1 MAYPTAVNNQITDAV
16 NDQNIAAIND
26 QITAA
31 IVARADQIKQLQAE
45 IGALQQAADALSGG
59 APTSPAKPPPEAKP
73 KTGRKP
79 MSAAD
84 RQLLS
89 KRMKAS
95 WAKRRKAKG

>member
-1 MAYPTAVNNQITDAV
+1 MAYPTAVNNQISDAV

-31 IVARADQIKQLQAE
+31 IVARAAQIKQLQAE

-59 APTSPAKPPPEAKP
+59 ATTSPSKPTSKAKT

-84 RQLLS
+84 RQLIS
-89 KRMKAS
+89 ERMKAS
-95 WAKRRKAKG
+95 WAKRKRARR